1 MQGDPPT
8 TVASRT
14 SPTNI
19 GLALLSGLAAYDLG
33 YLPAAAFL
41 DRTSRMLQTM
51 LHLERYRGHFFN
63 WYNTRT
69 LQPAEPRYVS
79 SVDSG
84 NLWGALTVL
93 SAGLEELRNRP
104 LIPPRLLEGLQDTV
118 EVIADLHRQA
128 ASVGMERPARRLHCR
143 TARGV
148 LRRALR
154 GSAANL
160 RAAAPHSPAGGGS
173 GGAGFGRSTG
183 LETMDARARATK
195 RPGPSTLV
203 AIGVLDAVCPPK
215 NGFRRS
221 RPRRPWPPRANAQ
234 GKAVATDP

>member
-1 MQGDPPT
+1 MCKAIRPT

-19 GLALLSGLAAYDLG
+19 GLALLSGLTAYDLG

-41 DRTSRMLQTM
+41 DRTGHMLQSM
-51 LHLERYRGHFFN
+51 LLLERYRGHFYN

-104 LIPPRLLEGLQDTV
+104 LIPPRLFQGLQDTV
-118 EVIADLHRQA
+118 EVIADLRRAGRLFRHGTTRWTLA
-128 ASVGMERPARRLHCR
+128 LPGCARSAPARSPGERGKPVSGCAAFASGRR
-143 TARGV
+143 TW
-148 LRRALR
+148 RRR
-154 GSAANL
+154 
-160 RAAAPHSPAGGGS
+160 
-173 GGAGFGRSTG
+173 FRSIN
-183 LETMDARARATK
+183 R
-195 RPGPSTLV
+195 
-203 AIGVLDAVCPPK
+203 
-215 NGFRRS
+215 F
-221 RPRRPWPPRANAQ
+221 
-234 GKAVATDP
+234 

>member
-19 GLALLSGLAAYDLG
+19 GLALLSGLTAYDLG
-33 YLPAAAFL
+33 YLPAAALL

-51 LHLERYRGHFFN
+51 LLLERYRGHFYN

-104 LIPPRLLEGLQDTV
+104 LIPPRLFQGLQDTV
-118 EVIADLHRQA
+118 EVIADLRRQA
-128 ASVGMERPARRLHCR
+128 ASSVWNDPLDACIAGLREECS
-143 TARGV
+143 GV
-148 LRRALR
+148 F
-154 GSAANL
+154 
-160 RAAAPHSPAGGGS
+160 S
-173 GGAGFGRSTG
+173 GGARQTCERLRRIRQRAEDLAVRVSVDQPVLKQWTLALVRQSAQAHQHLSRLAFWTQFAQPNNGSLALGDCRG
-183 LETMDARARATK
+183 QARGSV
-195 RPGPSTLV
+195 PHV
-203 AIGVLDAVCPPK
+203 ASIP
-215 NGFRRS
+215 
-221 RPRRPWPPRANAQ
+221 
-234 GKAVATDP
+234 